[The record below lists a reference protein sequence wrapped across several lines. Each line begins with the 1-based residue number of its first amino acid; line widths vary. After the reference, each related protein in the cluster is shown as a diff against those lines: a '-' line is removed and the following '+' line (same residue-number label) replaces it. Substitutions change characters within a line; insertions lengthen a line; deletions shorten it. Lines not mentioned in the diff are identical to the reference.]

1 MPAIEVYRDREAAA
15 FLVEDLLVYR
25 DVGVE
30 PPTNECWSS
39 YLRALRSFM
48 PRIERCLIIPR
59 TAGLTPRQR
68 EEVRQLIGR
77 RPLAVLTSSVVVRLI
92 LTSMSWF
99 GVPVHVFAPAAYRAA
114 LTWLER
120 EHLLD
125 EVLQGL
131 ERIAPSPLSSPPR
144 RRSRGSTMPPQP

>member
-1 MPAIEVYRDREAAA
+1 VPTIEVYRDRETAA

-25 DVGVE
+25 DVGDQ
-30 PPTNECWSS
+30 PPSNECWSG
-39 YLRALRSFM
+39 YLRALRSFV
-48 PRIERCLIIPR
+48 PRIDRCMIIPR

-68 EEVRQLIGR
+68 EEVRQLVGR
-77 RPLAVLTSSVVVRLI
+77 RPLAVLTGSVINRLI

-99 GVPVHVFAPAAYRAA
+99 GVPVHVFAPAAHRAA

>member
-25 DVGVE
+25 DVGDQ
-30 PPTNECWSS
+30 PPTNECWGG
-39 YLRALRSFM
+39 YVRALRSFV

-68 EEVRQLIGR
+68 EEVRQLVGR

-99 GVPVHVFAPAAYRAA
+99 GVPVHVFAPAAYRTA

-120 EHLLD
+120 EHLLE

-144 RRSRGSTMPPQP
+144 RRSRGSTLPPQA